1 MRFLGTLF
9 ITMLVLASC
18 QKRDFFY
25 TDGRGENFSSFTDQ
39 ILFVNIWADWCPPCI
54 IEFKYFNEINQN
66 LEASVVG
73 YHFDQFDSLSDY
85 EVNELIERFEITFPN
100 LRDDPRDIWGIDLPE
115 NVPTTYVIKNNKI
128 IEIITTPL
136 TLDDLEKKVK
146 SYSTLD

>member
-1 MRFLGTLF
+1 
-9 ITMLVLASC
+9 
-18 QKRDFFY
+18 
-25 TDGRGENFSSFTDQ
+25 
-39 ILFVNIWADWCPPCI
+39 I

-100 LRDDPRDIWGIDLPE
+100 LRDDPRDIWAIDLPE

-136 TLDDLEKKVK
+136 TLDDLEKKSK
-146 SYSTLD
+146 KLLDFRLNLSITKLCNQLFSSR

>member
-54 IEFKYFNEINQN
+54 IEFKYFNKINQN

-100 LRDDPRDIWGIDLPE
+100 LRDDPRDIWAIDLPE